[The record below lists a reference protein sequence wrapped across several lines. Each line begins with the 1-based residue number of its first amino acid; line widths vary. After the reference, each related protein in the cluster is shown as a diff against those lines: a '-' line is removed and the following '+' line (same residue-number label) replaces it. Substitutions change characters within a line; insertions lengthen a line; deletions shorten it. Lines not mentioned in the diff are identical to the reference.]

1 MRLLFAHEMKC
12 SAVEVKEREPKEGK
26 EREKKLQF
34 NTSSASVQWIELSG
48 RKIWLFLPLNGY
60 LRKTV

>member
-1 MRLLFAHEMKC
+1 MPINKWIACAQLAMRLLFAHEMKC

-48 RKIWLFLPLNGY
+48 RKI
-60 LRKTV
+60 